1 MVYTFFRSFM
11 RLMFIMLLG
20 KSLWTFDNQLL
31 FLEGFGDHR
40 NPMDVPLLL
49 VPFWIQVHGL
59 HLGF

>member
-49 VPFWIQVHGL
+49 VPFCIQVHGL